1 MLMGTAESDV
11 ENDVDTILD
20 LEHRRF
26 DAVVAGDIDAFAA
39 LAHPDLLYTHSN
51 GVTDTLESYLAK
63 CRDGFYV
70 YHRVDHPVTNIVVTG
85 DLGLVLGE
93 MNADLTA
100 GGVRKQLRNSSMA
113 VWLRDHGTWRLI
125 GYQPTPLM

>member
-1 MLMGTAESDV
+1 MGTAESDV
-11 ENDVDTILD
+11 EKDVDTILD
-20 LEHRRF
+20 LERRRF
-26 DAVVAGDIDAFAA
+26 DAVVAGDFETFAA
-39 LAHPDLLYTHSN
+39 VAHRDLLYTHSN

-70 YHRVDHPVTNIVVTG
+70 YHRVDHPVTKIVVTG

-100 GGVRKQLRNSSMA
+100 GGVRKQLRNSSLA
-113 VWLRDHGTWRLI
+113 VWLRDGGTWRLI
-125 GYQPTPLM
+125 GYQPTPLT